1 MAANGRKIARLVGRN
16 IRRHRKLADLAQ
28 EELAFRAG
36 IHRTAVVQLER
47 GERVPRVDTVIRL
60 AGCLELSPG
69 DLLVGVV
76 WEPIAYTA
84 GGYRSAGGDR

>member
-1 MAANGRKIARLVGRN
+1 MAASAEVGRLVGRN
-16 IRRHRKLADLAQ
+16 IRHHRKLADLSQ

-36 IHRTAVVQLER
+36 IHRTAVGQLER

-69 DLLVGVV
+69 DLLAGVV

-84 GGYRSAGGDR
+84 GGYRSAGEER